1 MNSLLV
7 HRGGK
12 MGILSWVI
20 IGLIAGWLAG
30 EVMRGTGFGLI
41 GDIIIGIVGAL
52 LGGFIA
58 TALFNVPDP
67 LTGINITTVVVA
79 FLGAVILIA
88 ILRSVR
94 GARV

>member
-1 MNSLLV
+1 
-7 HRGGK
+7 
-12 MGILSWVI
+12 MGILSWII

-30 EVMRGTGFGLI
+30 EVMRGAGYGLL

-58 TALFNVPDP
+58 TALFHVANP
-67 LTGINITTVVVA
+67 LSGINITTIVIA

-88 ILRSVR
+88 ILRALR